1 MKAIETE
8 LYFYQSG
15 RASCLHACFDA
26 VLMIVGLN
34 VHRDYTRSIRDA
46 VLMIVGLNVH
56 RDYTRS
62 IRDAV
67 LIPQSYWYPILS
79 EGADS
84 VGGQLRG
91 DKECPLSGVTSSSRV
106 RRKMPES
113 DAGNVGRVTDQR
125 FLCLWTGED

>member
-15 RASCLHACFDA
+15 RASCLHACF
-26 VLMIVGLN
+26 
-34 VHRDYTRSIRDA
+34 DA